1 VAHVLEGSV
10 RTQGQRVRIT
20 AQLIRTA
27 DNFHVWSQAYDGTLT
42 DVFELQERIARAITD
57 ELQVALQGGQKTRL
71 VKTTTTSPEA
81 YALYLQASG
90 IFNRRE
96 GARMPEAIA
105 KLEQAVR
112 LDPSFAR
119 AHSRLSMVHAISTI
133 YRPGETETL
142 HAAAK
147 REAHKAIALDD
158 TLAEPYAALGRIF
171 GEQRRYIQEREA
183 FNRALALDPDDVNAN
198 FWFATA
204 LVSTGYSRQ
213 GAQVLDHVL
222 DIDPLLPNA
231 LAWRG
236 AAAFYAGDVDQ
247 GERLMRLSQDNG
259 LAHAGL
265 SLSMATAQRGDHAGA
280 ARQLAEGLRALDT
293 GMPADAPEIL
303 AAGVHGD
310 AAAHA
315 RALALIHAY
324 LARRPMPVAG
334 GVPHVLLKLGQ
345 PALALRV
352 VQDRPTGNDAM
363 FFPLLWSP
371 YGREARRLP
380 EFAEFA
386 RRTGLAALW
395 DKYGAPDLCRRVG
408 PGAYACE

>member
-1 VAHVLEGSV
+1 
-10 RTQGQRVRIT
+10 VRIT

-71 VKTTTTSPEA
+71 VKATTSSPEA

-105 KLEQAVR
+105 KLEQAVK
-112 LDPSFAR
+112 LDPAFAR
-119 AHSRLSMVHAISTI
+119 AHSRLAAVYAISTL
-133 YRPGETETL
+133 YRSQDAPAL
-142 HAAAK
+142 
-147 REAHKAIALDD
+147 REAARRAAEAAIALDPS
-158 TLAEPYAALGRIF
+158 LAEPHAALGLLF
-171 GEQRRYIQEREA
+171 GQERRYIEEREE
-183 FNRALALDPDDVNAN
+183 FSRALALDPDDVNAN

-204 LVSTGYSRQ
+204 LIDTGYSTQ
-213 GAQVLDHVL
+213 GKQVIDHVL

-236 AAAFYAGDVDQ
+236 AAFFYAGDIDK
-247 GERLMRLSQDNG
+247 GERLMRLSQENG

-265 SLSMATAQRGDHAGA
+265 SLSMATAQRGDLAEA
-280 ARQLAEGLRALDT
+280 ARQLASGLRALDT
-293 GMPADAPEIL
+293 GMPADAPDVL
-303 AAGVHGD
+303 AAGVYGD
-310 AAAHA
+310 AAARA
-315 RALALIHAY
+315 RALALIDAY
-324 LARRPMPVAG
+324 LASKPSVISG
-334 GVPHVLLKLGQ
+334 TVPHVLLKLDQ

-363 FFPLLWSP
+363 FLPLLWGP
-371 YGREARRLP
+371 YGREARQLP
-380 EFAEFA
+380 QFPEFA
-386 RRTGLAALW
+386 RRTGLAKLW
-395 DKYGAPDLCRRVG
+395 DRYGSPDLCRRVG
-408 PGAYACE
+408 PGEYSCS